1 MRNSALSLSPVVH
14 QWEPVCDSR
23 QMSVPCVYPLPYTI
37 LAGSPLTSNTV
48 LSVHALSIFP
58 QLPSHSLASLS
69 IHLSFPFFTSASM
82 CIFPFLC
89 FRITCSVLHFLTP
102 LHNLS
107 PHSLTSLSLHIFH
120 ILPSFLLLTG
130 HGMVR
135 ECLIAVLVFMYY
147 QSFHGL

>member
-1 MRNSALSLSPVVH
+1 MMRNSALSLSPVVH

-69 IHLSFPFFTSASM
+69 ICLSFPFFTSASM

-89 FRITCSVLHFLTP
+89 FWITCSVLHFLTP

-107 PHSLTSLSLHIFH
+107 PPLPNLLVPSHLSH
-120 ILPSFLLLTG
+120 PSFFPATDG
-130 HGMVR
+130 AWNG
-135 ECLIAVLVFMYY
+135 
-147 QSFHGL
+147 